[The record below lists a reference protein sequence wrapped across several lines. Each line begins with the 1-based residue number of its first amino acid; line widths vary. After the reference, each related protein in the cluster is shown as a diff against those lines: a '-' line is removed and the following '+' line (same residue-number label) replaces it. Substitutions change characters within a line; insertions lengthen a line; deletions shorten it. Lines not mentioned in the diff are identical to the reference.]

1 MGGTQDPRG
10 VTPCVV
16 AARQNYMKMA
26 PLLRDMRWCRSGDTF
41 LGAKLA

>member
-10 VTPCVV
+10 VTLCVV
-16 AARQNYMKMA
+16 WVRQNCMKMA
-26 PLLRDMRWCRSGDTF
+26 SLLRDFRWCRSGDTF